1 MNNIDLTEYG
11 FRYGSMEVTRIT
23 QVRGTSVI
31 EVTTPKQT
39 IAIYATKTGQLRI
52 RHMVKVKR

>member
-1 MNNIDLTEYG
+1 MSIEVTDYG
-11 FRYGSMEVTRIT
+11 FKYGSMEVVRIT

-31 EVTTPKQT
+31 EVMTPKQT
-39 IAIYATKTGQLRI
+39 IAVYATKTGQLRI

>member
-1 MNNIDLTEYG
+1 MSNEVTDYG
-11 FRYGSMEVTRIT
+11 FKYGSMEVTRIT

-52 RHMVKVKR
+52 RHMVKVKQ

>member
-1 MNNIDLTEYG
+1 MSIEVTDYG
-11 FRYGSMEVTRIT
+11 FKYGSMEVVRIT

-31 EVTTPKQT
+31 EVRTPKQT
-39 IAIYATKTGQLRI
+39 IAIYTTKTGQLRI